1 MATLRMFDLF
11 EEEAQRR
18 PKQLTIRDRQWIRN
32 LLEEKVGT
40 EESSNVHNI
49 IDSHLSQKDLEFM
62 HCSLEQND
70 NKWLKVNVHLGIW
83 QAPETNTKRTMYEF
97 KQRFPT
103 NPLPETHD
111 QPR

>member
-1 MATLRMFDLF
+1 MSALRMFDLF

-32 LLEEKVGT
+32 LLEEVVGT
-40 EESSNVHNI
+40 EESSTVHKV

>member
-18 PKQLTIRDRQWIRN
+18 PKQLTIRHRQWIRN
-32 LLEEKVGT
+32 LLEEVVGT
-40 EESSNVHNI
+40 EESSNVHNLI
-49 IDSHLSQKDLEFM
+49 STHLSLKDVEFM

-70 NKWLKVNVHLGIW
+70 NKWLKVNVHLGEW
-83 QAPETNTKRTMYEF
+83 AGNETNTKRTWYEF
-97 KQRFPT
+97 KQRFPS
-103 NPLPETHD
+103 NPLPENHD